1 MLSLNKADQLAHNEA
16 RARAEALQDR
26 GKHKEALELLR
37 ANLELSTRSLGPK
50 HPTALNDQESVSD
63 CLSEVGEFGEAV
75 SSDRKTLQVRKS
87 LDAKATDTLA
97 TQHSLAYNLAKL
109 RTYPEAIELYRATL
123 ADRQQVLGKYHNDT
137 LETRHELAACLHRQ
151 GQDKEASELNRAV
164 LRTRE
169 RRLVADDCDLI
180 ASRYNL
186 ATNLHALGE
195 LDNAM
200 KLIDVCC
207 SALRDSRTKDES
219 QFQAV
224 LRLQGRVES
233 ELKQAAEKRRVE
245 MQKIAEERRRM
256 EDKSLREGAIKR
268 AEADTAEEKRRLELQ
283 GIAAANMVKEYL
295 EAISLLARE
304 KAEAAKKSNAERLQ
318 HVEKESRRK
327 ELLIE
332 RQKAIHKEELSVR
345 WPDKTKAAEKENEIM
360 PGTYPP
366 PSSTMPPVPALEPD
380 DGRAKTKSKCNHES
394 CWYQCKLQSNMTQ
407 KIEIMLYHLLLPKAP
422 SLRPSRLRTYLLMFP
437 ALMVWKFL
445 HHGNHG
451 PNQ

>member
-16 RARAEALQDR
+16 RAKAEALQDR

-37 ANLELSTRSLGPK
+37 ANLDLSTRWLGPK
-50 HPTALNDQESVSD
+50 HPTALDDQESISD

-75 SSDRKTLQVRKS
+75 SLDRKTLQFRKS
-87 LDAKATDTLA
+87 LDAKATNTLA

-109 RTYPEAIELYRATL
+109 GDYPEAIELYRATL
-123 ADRQQVLGKYHNDT
+123 ADRQEVLGKDHNDT
-137 LETRHELAACLHRQ
+137 LETRHELAACLHRH

-169 RRLVADDCDLI
+169 SRLVADDFDLI

-186 ATNLHALGE
+186 ATNLHALGK

-200 KLIDVCC
+200 KLIGVCC

-219 QFQAV
+219 QFQTV

-233 ELKQAAEKRRVE
+233 ELKQATEKGRVK
-245 MQKIAEERRRM
+245 MQKIAEERRQM
-256 EDKSLREGAIKR
+256 EDKSLREAAIKR
-268 AEADTAEEKRRLELQ
+268 REAFAAAAAEKRRLEFQ
-283 GIAAANMVKEYL
+283 EIAAAKMREEEEVKE
-295 EAISLLARE
+295 AKRLLARE

-318 HVEKESRRK
+318 RVETQSRRE

-332 RQKAIHKEELSVR
+332 RQKAMHKEKLSVR

-360 PGTYPP
+360 PGAYPP
-366 PSSTMPPVPALEPD
+366 PSSTMHPVPALELD
-380 DGRAKTKSKCNHES
+380 DDRVETKSKCNHES
-394 CWYQCKLQSNMTQ
+394 CWYQCKL
-407 KIEIMLYHLLLPKAP
+407 
-422 SLRPSRLRTYLLMFP
+422 
-437 ALMVWKFL
+437 
-445 HHGNHG
+445 
-451 PNQ
+451 